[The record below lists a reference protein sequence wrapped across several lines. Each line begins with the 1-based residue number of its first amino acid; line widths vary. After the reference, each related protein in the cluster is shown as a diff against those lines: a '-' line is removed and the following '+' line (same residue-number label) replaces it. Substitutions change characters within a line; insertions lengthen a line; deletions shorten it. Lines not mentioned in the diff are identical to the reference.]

1 MMLKPTTTRIESPFY
16 TVEEA
21 MAYLRLSRKT
31 VDSLI
36 KRGLLRSS
44 AAIRHKRLLKEDV
57 HSFHARTAPKPYGL
71 PG

>member
-1 MMLKPTTTRIESPFY
+1 MLRTKLNPIESPFY

-44 AAIRHKRLLKEDV
+44 AAIRHKRLLQEDV
-57 HSFHARTAPKPYGL
+57 HSFHARTSPKPFVARR
-71 PG
+71 